1 MRSAAWPFAIV
12 AVFALAMLFAA
23 NWIRNADA
31 AFRVAEIER
40 GAVGS
45 LTQVFRLCLC
55 GPDGT
60 SRLLLPAVKVAERD
74 CFAARTDAGRGRQTD
89 SWIVDVSHRILAADG
104 RANGVGTF
112 IANMNHEL

>member
-1 MRSAAWPFAIV
+1 
-12 AVFALAMLFAA
+12 
-23 NWIRNADA
+23 
-31 AFRVAEIER
+31 
-40 GAVGS
+40 
-45 LTQVFRLCLC
+45 
-55 GPDGT
+55 
-60 SRLLLPAVKVAERD
+60 LPAVKVAERD